1 MRQLAT
7 LELPAARKVRSIA
20 RTALWRRGD
29 KALIVAVATLSAFGL
44 VMVFSASEVQGWL
57 WFRNAA
63 YYFERQLLWLV
74 LGLALLWIGARVD
87 YHRLRPIAGP
97 LAALTVALLILVLL
111 PHFGVEAYG
120 ARRWLMVGPLG
131 MQPAELA
138 KATTIIFMAVWLERH
153 RDRLS
158 SLEDGVVPFLA
169 LLGLVTVLIILERD
183 LGTTLIVASI
193 LLAQFLVAGGKKR
206 HLLLL
211 LVVVGLAAFVVIR
224 MEPYRLHRI
233 MAFLDPWADPLNTGF
248 QSIQSLLALGSG
260 GIFGVG
266 LGQSIQ
272 KYQWLPFAH
281 TDFIYAI
288 VGEETGLIGTTAVL
302 SLFALFTY
310 RGYRIALKAPDA
322 FGSLLACGVTTWVAF
337 QALINIAAV
346 TVTLPTTGIPLPF
359 ISYGGSSLA
368 ITLLSVGILMNVAM
382 QGEKVGWIRHARID
396 LGRRNGRTLVPGD
409 RGRSSPRPDRP

>member
-7 LELPAARKVRSIA
+7 LELPTPRRARSLA
-20 RTALWRRGD
+20 GTTFWHRGD
-29 KALIVAVATLSAFGL
+29 KALILAVATLSAFGL

-63 YYFERQLLWLV
+63 YYFERQLVWLI
-74 LGLALLWIGARVD
+74 LGLVLLWIGARVD
-87 YHRLRPIAGP
+87 YHRLRPVAGP
-97 LAALTVALLILVLL
+97 LGALTLALLVLVLL

-120 ARRWLMVGPLG
+120 ARRWLQVGPLG

-138 KATTIIFMAVWLERH
+138 KVSTIVFMAVWLERH
-153 RDRLS
+153 RDRLH
-158 SLEDGVVPFLA
+158 SLEDGVAPFLA
-169 LLGLVTVLIILERD
+169 LLGLVTVLVVLERD
-183 LGTTLIVASI
+183 LGTTLIVAAI
-193 LLAQFLVAGGKKR
+193 LLAQFLVAGGQKR

-211 LVVVGLAAFVVIR
+211 MAIVVLSAFIFIR

-233 MAFLDPWADPLNTGF
+233 MAFLNPWSDPLNTGF

-260 GIFGVG
+260 GVFGVG

-281 TDFIYAI
+281 TDFIFAI
-288 VGEETGLIGTTAVL
+288 VGEETGLIGTTGILA
-302 SLFALFTY
+302 LFALFTY

-368 ITLLSVGILMNVAM
+368 LTLLAVGILMNVAM
-382 QGEKVGWIRHARID
+382 QGEKVGWIRHASID

-409 RGRSSPRPDRP
+409 RGRRSPPSDRS

>member
-7 LELPAARKVRSIA
+7 LELPTPRRSRSLA
-20 RTALWRRGD
+20 GSALWRRGD
-29 KALIVAVATLSAFGL
+29 KSLILAVATLSAFGL

-63 YYFERQLLWLV
+63 YYFERQLVWLA
-74 LGLALLWIGARVD
+74 LGLVLLWIGARVD
-87 YHRLRPIAGP
+87 YHRLRPLAWP
-97 LAALTVALLILVLL
+97 LGAVTLALLVLVLL

-120 ARRWLMVGPLG
+120 ARRWLLVGPLG

-138 KATTIIFMAVWLERH
+138 KATTILFMAAWLERH
-153 RDRLS
+153 RARLG
-158 SLEDGVVPFLA
+158 SLQDGVAPFLA
-169 LLGLVTVLIILERD
+169 LLAAISVLIVLERD
-183 LGTTLIVASI
+183 LGTTLIVAAI
-193 LLAQFLVAGGKKR
+193 LMAQFLVAGGKKR
-206 HLLLL
+206 HVLLLL
-211 LVVVGLAAFVVIR
+211 LIVGLSVFVFIR
-224 MEPYRLHRI
+224 IEPYRLHRI
-233 MAFLDPWADPLNTGF
+233 MAFLNPWSDPLNTGF

-260 GIFGVG
+260 GVFGVG

-281 TDFIYAI
+281 TDFIFAI

-302 SLFALFTY
+302 SLFALVTY

-322 FGSLLACGVTTWVAF
+322 FGSLIACGVTTWVAF
-337 QALINIAAV
+337 QALINVAAV

-368 ITLLSVGILMNVAM
+368 ITLLAVGILMNVAM
-382 QGEKVGWIRHARID
+382 QGEKVGWIRHASID
-396 LGRRNGRTLVPGD
+396 LGRRNGRTFVPGD
-409 RGRSSPRPDRP
+409 RGRPGPRPDRS